1 MTEPSGAPAP
11 PKRHHLEG
19 GRRLGFAVLTVSDTH
34 TEEDDPSGDLARQ
47 LIESAGHR
55 LARRA
60 LVGNSIAD
68 VRNQLE
74 PWLADA
80 SVEAAVTI
88 GGTGASSR
96 DLTVNALEAM
106 GGRRLDGFGE
116 IYRSLS
122 FQEVGPLAMLS
133 RAGLFLVQ
141 GKPVYALPG
150 SERAV
155 RTALE
160 RLILPATVHLVEEL
174 ER

>member
-1 MTEPSGAPAP
+1 MSEASEAP
-11 PKRHHLEG
+11 PPPGRHPPDG
-19 GRRLGFAVLTVSDTH
+19 GRRLGFGVLSVSDTH
-34 TEEDDPSGDLARQ
+34 TADDDPSGDLARQ
-47 LIESAGHR
+47 LIEAAGHYV
-55 LARRA
+55 ARRA
-60 LVGNSIAD
+60 LVANSVAD
-68 VRNQLE
+68 VRDQLE
-74 PWLADA
+74 PWLADPK
-80 SVEAAVTI
+80 VEAALTI

-116 IYRSLS
+116 IYRALS

-133 RAGLFLVQ
+133 RAGLFVVQ
-141 GKPVYALPG
+141 GKPVFALPG

-160 RLILPATVHLVEEL
+160 RLILPASVHLVEEL

>member
-1 MTEPSGAPAP
+1 
-11 PKRHHLEG
+11 
-19 GRRLGFAVLTVSDTH
+19 VLTVSDTH
-34 TEEDDPSGDLARQ
+34 TEDDDPSGALARQ
-47 LIESAGHR
+47 LLEGAGHKVVR
-55 LARRA
+55 KG

-68 VRNQLE
+68 VRDRLE
-74 PWLADA
+74 PWLNDPN
-80 SVEAAVTI
+80 VEAAVTI

-106 GGRRLDGFGE
+106 GGRRLEGFGE
-116 IYRSLS
+116 LYRSIS
-122 FQEVGPLAMLS
+122 FQEVGPLALLS
-133 RAGLFLVQ
+133 RAALFVVH

-160 RLILPATVHLVEEL
+160 RLILPASVHLVEEL